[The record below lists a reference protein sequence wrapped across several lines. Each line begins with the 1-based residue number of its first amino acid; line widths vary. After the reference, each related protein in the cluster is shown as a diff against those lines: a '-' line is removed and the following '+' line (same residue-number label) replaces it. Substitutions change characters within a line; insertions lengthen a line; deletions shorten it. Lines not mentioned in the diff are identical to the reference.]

1 MTKVIGDKMPGQ
13 ILESEKR
20 LATGVLTEIYPG
32 VKRLLAPNAGPFTGP
47 GTNTYFLGK
56 EEIAVID
63 PGPANQKHIDEIVE
77 SLGSRIRR
85 ILCTHT
91 HFDHSPGAALLIDSL
106 AQSVEVLGLPTPE
119 GMGQDQS
126 FSPSRT
132 VKHGDLLQTKEFTLE
147 TIHTPGHASNHLC
160 FLYHEA
166 GILFTGDQIM
176 QGSSVIISPP
186 DGDMIAYLDSLK
198 ALKDHPLKYLAPAHG
213 HLMESPFD
221 VLDFTIQH
229 RLDREAK
236 VQSALERFQKA
247 SLDELVPAVY
257 DDVPV
262 FMHPAARQSLWAHLI
277 KFQEE
282 GKAILENDIWEIV
295 QDAS

>member
-1 MTKVIGDKMPGQ
+1 MTKIISDKMPGQ
-13 ILESEKR
+13 ILESEKS

-47 GTNTYFLGK
+47 GTNTYFLGQ

-63 PGPANQKHIDEIVE
+63 PGPANQKHIDTIVE
-77 SLGSRIRR
+77 SLGPRIRWV
-85 ILCTHT
+85 LCTHT

-106 AQSVEVLGLPTPE
+106 AQSVEVLGLPAPE
-119 GMGQDQS
+119 GMGQDQK
-126 FSPSRT
+126 FSPGRT
-132 VKHGDLLQTKEFTLE
+132 VKHGDFLHTKEFTLE
-147 TIHTPGHASNHLC
+147 MIHTPGHASNHLC
-160 FLYHEA
+160 FLYLES

-198 ALKDHPLKYLAPAHG
+198 ALKAHPLNYLAPAHG
-213 HLMESPFD
+213 HLMESPAD

-236 VQSALERFQKA
+236 VYSALERFQKA